1 MPATPPTAGR
11 SRPETKGNIMDIKNA
26 FNVQAVKTDIIAEGQ
41 GSKELELNGKR
52 KLTKDAIPAVVQN
65 INLLDQADSRV
76 NNLFADLA
84 ETGMSGALI
93 SPHVGEIDGV
103 KSLHDKKAKTWE
115 TLVFCTRV
123 AIFNSDTFF
132 DGKYKDQ
139 AELFE
144 YIATFPVKG
153 NKLYA
158 QFAEDGKSLSENAD
172 PKFKKLYGNGRLG
185 SYSEYKKVWDAGK
198 KQASSKLDKMQK
210 KLLKL
215 DPVAIAYREANPV
228 VKGKDDTLPQSDRA
242 RLEGMTSELSATV
255 LALKDAEAKL
265 PANEQNTAPVEFEA
279 IIKAIKEVE
288 KLLKKINS

>member
-11 SRPETKGNIMDIKNA
+11 SRPERKGNIMDIKNA
-26 FNVQAVKTDIIAEGQ
+26 FNVQAVKADIIADGH

-84 ETGMSGALI
+84 ESGMSGALI

-115 TLVFCTRV
+115 TLVFCSRI
-123 AIFNSDTFF
+123 ALFNSDTFF
-132 DGKYKDQ
+132 GGKYKVY
-139 AELFE
+139 APLFE

-153 NKLYA
+153 NKLYS
-158 QFAEDGKSLSENAD
+158 QFAEDGKSLSDNAD
-172 PKFKKLYGNGRLG
+172 PKFKELYGNGELG
-185 SYSEYKKVWDAGK
+185 GYKSTKKIWDAGK
-198 KQASSKLDKMQK
+198 KQTSSKLHKLQT

-215 DPVAIAYREANPV
+215 DPKAIAYREANPV
-228 VKGKDDTLPQSDRA
+228 VKGKDDSLPKSDKA
-242 RLEGMTSELSATV
+242 KLEDMVSELSATV

-265 PANEQNTAPVEFEA
+265 PENEQNTAPVDFEA

-288 KLLKKINS
+288 KLLKKVNS